1 MEQKNKKK
9 LLLLK
14 IIAFESGKANSHNPE
29 QDICHWQ
36 SMCYETP
43 LRFNISLREIFSKSG
58 SSRVMKKYDE
68 ISLMQILQEFGTLS
82 HFDCQ
87 RVFWNGVF

>member
-1 MEQKNKKK
+1 MEQKNEKK

-29 QDICHWQ
+29 QDICHWM
-36 SMCYETP
+36 SMCYETH

-58 SSRVMKKYDE
+58 SPRLMKKYDQSVLLK
-68 ISLMQILQEFGTLS
+68 ISEEFGTL
-82 HFDCQ
+82 
-87 RVFWNGVF
+87 